1 MKVVG
6 VETVVSPIQPN
17 VCVVGLTS
25 DEGLQGWGETFYG
38 APAVESYVHHEAA
51 PRLLELPDA
60 SPESAAEVLAPYVGY
75 QGSGAEMR
83 ANSAIDIALW
93 DLLGKRAGLP
103 LREILGGAVQ
113 DSVLL
118 YNTCAGSRYVSTES
132 RQSSTNWGLSG
143 PEQGKHEDLWAFLN
157 EPARLARELVSI
169 GMPGMKVWP
178 FDIAAES
185 SRGDHRA
192 DLREGLKVLE
202 AIRNEVGHDIEL
214 YLELHS
220 LWTLPGA
227 KRLLRAVEEFEPT
240 WVEDPIRADKVEP
253 LMELKRS
260 TALPIASGE
269 SLTGRRGFK
278 PLLDGAALD
287 VAIVDLGW
295 TGGITEARKIAA
307 LADIYG
313 VPVAP
318 HDCTGPFS
326 LSAALHWVSSS
337 PNGMVQEY
345 SRAFYESWYQEFVD
359 ELPVIEGGR
368 MRPSDR
374 PGLGMELSDR
384 ILKDPETRLRTTMV
398 S

>member
-1 MKVVG
+1 MKIVA
-6 VETVVSPIQPN
+6 VETLVSPIQPN

-25 DEGLQGWGETFYG
+25 DEGLRGWGETFYG

-51 PRLLELPDA
+51 FRLLELPGA
-60 SPESAAEVLAPYVGY
+60 SPEGAAEVLAPYVGY

-103 LREILGGAVQ
+103 LRELFGGAVQ

-143 PEQGKHEDLWAFLN
+143 PRQGKHEDLWAFLN

-178 FDIAAES
+178 FDLAAES
-185 SRGDHRA
+185 NRGDHRA
-192 DLREGLKVLE
+192 DLREGLRVLE

-227 KRLLRAVEEFEPT
+227 KRLLKAVEEFEPT

-253 LMELKRS
+253 LMELNRS
-260 TALPIASGE
+260 TALPIATGE

-384 ILKDPETRLRTTMV
+384 ILKDPETRVRKTVV